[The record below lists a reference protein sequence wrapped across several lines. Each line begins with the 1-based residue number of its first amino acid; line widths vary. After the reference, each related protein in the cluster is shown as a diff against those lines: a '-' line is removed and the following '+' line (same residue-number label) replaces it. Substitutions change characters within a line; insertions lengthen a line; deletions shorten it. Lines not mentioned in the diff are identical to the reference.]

1 MNGRKIG
8 TGPQL
13 KFLADIN
20 LTSLA
25 DVSITL
31 MIIFMIAGISVSL
44 TRAGI
49 PVSVPRSSAAV
60 PQRSE
65 GVSVTVDKNGKIYIE
80 DKLTSVNEFSSVL
93 MQTLSRKTTNQVYLI
108 ADETVNYGLVINV
121 ISKIR
126 EVGIENVG
134 LVATPQSIQKTKL
147 EKPK

>member
-1 MNGRKIG
+1 MNDRKISNS
-8 TGPQL
+8 PHL

-31 MIIFMIAGISVSL
+31 MIIFMIAGISVAL

-49 PVSVPRSSAAV
+49 PVNVPRSTAAV

-65 GVSVTVDKNGKIYIE
+65 GISVTVDKQGKIFIE
-80 DKLTSVNEFSSVL
+80 DKLTELKDFSNAL
-93 MQTLSRKTTNQVYLI
+93 TNLLSKKSTNQVYLL
-108 ADETVNYGLVINV
+108 ADESINYGLVINV

-126 EVGIENVG
+126 EIGIENIG
-134 LVATPQSIQKTKL
+134 LVATPQVRKK
-147 EKPK
+147 

>member
-1 MNGRKIG
+1 MNDRKIG
-8 TGPQL
+8 NSPHL

-31 MIIFMIAGISVSL
+31 MIIFMIAGISVAL

-49 PVSVPRSSAAV
+49 PINVPRSTAAV

-65 GVSVTVDKNGKIYIE
+65 GISVTVDKQGKIFIE
-80 DKLTSVNEFSSVL
+80 DKQTELKDFSNALTNVL
-93 MQTLSRKTTNQVYLI
+93 SKKSTNQVYLL
-108 ADETVNYGLVINV
+108 ADESVNYGLVIHV

-126 EVGIENVG
+126 EIGIENIG
-134 LVATPQSIQKTKL
+134 LVATPQARKK
-147 EKPK
+147 

>member
-1 MNGRKIG
+1 MNDHKIG
-8 TGPQL
+8 NSPHL

-31 MIIFMIAGISVSL
+31 MIIFMIAGISVAL

-49 PVSVPRSSAAV
+49 PVTVPRSSAAV
-60 PQRSE
+60 PQRTE
-65 GVSVTVDKNGKIYIE
+65 GISVTVDKQGKIYIE
-80 DKLTSVNEFSSVL
+80 DKLTDVKDFSSML
-93 MQTLSRKTTNQVYLI
+93 TQILSKKSTNQVYLI

-126 EVGIENVG
+126 EAGIENVN
-134 LVATPQSIQKTKL
+134 LVATPQMRKK
-147 EKPK
+147 K

>member
-1 MNGRKIG
+1 MNGRKISNS
-8 TGPQL
+8 PQL

-31 MIIFMIAGISVSL
+31 MIIFMIAGISVAL

-49 PVSVPRSSAAV
+49 PVTVPRSTAAV

-65 GVSVTVDKNGKIYIE
+65 GVSVSVDKQGKIYIE
-80 DKLTSVNEFSSVL
+80 DKLTDLKDFSSELTTVL
-93 MQTLSRKTTNQVYLI
+93 SKKSTNQVYLL
-108 ADETVNYGLVINV
+108 ADEAVNYGLVISV

-126 EVGIENVG
+126 EIGIENVG
-134 LVATPQSIQKTKL
+134 LVATPQVKK
-147 EKPK
+147 K

>member
-1 MNGRKIG
+1 MNDRKIG
-8 TGPQL
+8 NSPRL
-13 KFLADIN
+13 NFLADIN

-31 MIIFMIAGISVSL
+31 MIIFMIAGISVAL

-60 PQRSE
+60 PQRTE
-65 GVSVTVDKNGKIYIE
+65 GISVTVDKQGKIYIE
-80 DKLTSVNEFSSVL
+80 DKLTDVKDFSSVL
-93 MQTLSRKTTNQVYLI
+93 TQILSKKSTNQVYLI

-126 EVGIENVG
+126 EVGIENVN
-134 LVATPQSIQKTKL
+134 LVATPQMRKK
-147 EKPK
+147 K

>member
-1 MNGRKIG
+1 MNDRKISNS
-8 TGPQL
+8 PHL

-31 MIIFMIAGISVSL
+31 MIIFMIAGISVAL

-49 PVSVPRSSAAV
+49 PVTVPRSSAAI

-65 GVSVTVDKNGKIYIE
+65 GVSVTVDKQGKIYIE
-80 DKLTSVNEFSSVL
+80 DKRTDIKEFASAL
-93 MQTLSRKTTNQVYLI
+93 MQVLSKKSTNQVYLI
-108 ADETVNYGLVINV
+108 ADEAVNYGLVINV

-126 EVGIENVG
+126 EIGIENVG
-134 LVATPQSIQKTKL
+134 LVATPQSRKK
-147 EKPK
+147 

>member
-1 MNGRKIG
+1 MNSRKISNS
-8 TGPQL
+8 PHL

-31 MIIFMIAGISVSL
+31 MIIFMIAGISVAL

-49 PVSVPRSSAAV
+49 PVSVPRSTAAV

-65 GVSVTVDKNGKIYIE
+65 GISVSIDKHGKIYIE
-80 DKLTSVNEFSSVL
+80 DKQIDIKDFYKVLTEVL
-93 MQTLSRKTTNQVYLI
+93 SKKSTNQVYLL
-108 ADETVNYGLVINV
+108 ADETVNYGLVIDV

-126 EVGIENVG
+126 ETGIENVG
-134 LVATPQSIQKTKL
+134 LVATPQARKK
-147 EKPK
+147 